1 MDPVLKSC
9 LQPLLRR
16 LRWCGFWREASVL
29 CGLGLVIAGVA
40 AFVAWVVG
48 WGAGGGGVAFV
59 LVVTVAVGFW
69 RLRRR
74 RGLDLRQVALDLEA
88 ADPELR
94 GRLLTAVQQ
103 QPVEGQRWSYL
114 QDRLVTDLL
123 RSGHVE
129 RWSRLVG
136 VWSLVAWPALSLAA
150 LVFFGGAVWG
160 LAVMRVE
167 RLSVA
172 AVELV
177 DGVRV
182 TPGDTELERGESLV
196 VLAEFGREV
205 PVSSELVVLPKDG
218 VEQRVSMTRNL
229 SERIFGA
236 TYAGLRGDVKYHV
249 EFPGGRS
256 PDYAVEVYELPRMEK
271 SDVDLAYPEYTGM
284 QPRRVEDTRR
294 VTAVEGAGLTLS
306 LTLNKPVK
314 EALLVGDEGEALDLL
329 VDLERPVA
337 WLTNHVLLS
346 GGGYELRLVD
356 GQGRTNRAPARF
368 VFEVLTNRFP
378 DLRITKPRGDLNPS
392 PLEEVW
398 FEAEVADD
406 FGVVAYGIGWERE
419 GEGEQWVELGRD
431 VPAGERRQF
440 TYRLALEDVGVVPD
454 DLVVW
459 YAWGDDLGADGRARR
474 HTTDL
479 FFGEVRPFEEIF
491 REGEAAAGQGGG
503 ESPEGGG
510 GGEQGGSQQLVQ
522 LQKEIINATWNLRRR
537 PGGDP
542 EEYRASAN
550 IILDAQSEVRVQAE
564 EAGAEGMD
572 MQSSVLWSQVLEAM
586 DASIEALEG
595 AVDSRDGLEVALGA
609 EQSAYRRL
617 LQLRE
622 REMQVARGQRGSSS
636 RGGSQGQQ
644 ARQRQLDQLELTR
657 SDNAYETETQAQE
670 AGRVGA
676 QSEELQALSRLK
688 ELARRQEDLN
698 QRLQDLQTELAM
710 AEGEEEQER
719 LRREL
724 KRLQEEEQRMLSDLD
739 ELGQRME
746 RQQGESS
753 LAEQREQLERTR
765 EALQRAEGAAERG
778 EVSEALAAGTRAQRQ
793 MESMRDALR
802 QESAGEFGEDLRR
815 MRGEARELTR
825 RQGEIQR
832 AVDELVEPT
841 RRVLSDRGERERLS
855 AALDEQRDAVQRL
868 VESSKRVSEAA
879 ELAEPLVYRELY
891 EALREFSV
899 AEESHVDS
907 LREELIDRGL
917 MTEGL
922 MRDMERVEEL
932 DGGQTLSLV
941 EEMLDAGYLPL
952 ADQLEDLAREGVGVL
967 VRGVEQAA
975 ERVLGDESESLRR
988 ARDQVDE
995 ALASLQEESERGG
1008 ERLAEER
1015 AGEDGSSERQ
1025 PAEGG
1030 GERGDGG
1037 EGESGGFDLG
1047 SLLAGEENESDGR
1060 RGGVGGSGPIRGDGF
1075 EAWSD
1080 RLREAEE
1087 LLELPQLRDLV
1098 RSARERGREMR
1109 RDFKTGEMPDWA
1121 VVSLDVI
1128 GPLVEVRRQIA
1139 EELAR
1144 RTPGEELVPLDRDP
1158 VPAEYSELV
1167 RRYYEDLGRGRAE

>member
-1 MDPVLKSC
+1 MI
-9 LQPLLRR
+9 
-16 LRWCGFWREASVL
+16 CGVGAL
-29 CGLGLVIAGVA
+29 IAGGAVLT
-40 AFVAWVVG
+40 AWVSG
-48 WGAGGGGVAFV
+48 WAPRGVWAGVVLAGSILFGV
-59 LVVTVAVGFW
+59 W
-69 RLRRR
+69 RARRW
-74 RGLDLRQVALDLEA
+74 RGLDLRRVALDLES

-103 QPVEGQRWSYL
+103 EPADGQRWSFL

-123 RSGHVE
+123 MSGRVE
-129 RWSRLVG
+129 RWSGMVRGGRLVG
-136 VWSLVAWPALSLAA
+136 WPLAGVLASLVFVAGL
-150 LVFFGGAVWG
+150 WG
-160 LAVMRVE
+160 LSVMRVE
-167 RLSVA
+167 RVM
-172 AVELV
+172 VGVVQWV

-182 TPGDTELERGESLV
+182 TPGDTQLERGESLV
-196 VLAEFGREV
+196 VLAEFGSEV
-205 PVSSELVVLPKDG
+205 PAGSELVVVPRDG
-218 VEQRVSMTRNL
+218 MEQRISMTRNL
-229 SERIFGA
+229 SDRIFGG
-236 TYAGLRGDVKYHV
+236 TVAGLKGDVTYRV

-256 PDYAVEVYELPRMEK
+256 PDYTVEVYELPRMEK
-271 SDVDLAYPEYTGM
+271 SDVDVVYPEYTGM
-284 QPRRVEDTRR
+284 RARRVEDTRR
-294 VTAVEGAGLTLS
+294 VTAVEGSAVTLS
-306 LTLNKPVK
+306 LTLNKAVG
-314 EALLVGDEGEALDLL
+314 EALLVGESGESLALG
-329 VDLERPVA
+329 VDVERPVA

-346 GGGYELRLVD
+346 GGAYELRLVD
-356 GQGRTNRAPARF
+356 SQGRTNRAPARF
-368 VFEVLTNRFP
+368 VFEVLTNRLP
-378 DLRITKPRGDLNPS
+378 DLRITRPRGDLNPS

-406 FGVVAYGIGWERE
+406 FGVLAYGMGWEKA
-419 GEGEQWVELGRD
+419 GEGVQWFEVGRD
-431 VPAGERRQF
+431 VPSGERRQF
-440 TYRLALEDVGVVPD
+440 SYRLALEEVGVVPD

-459 YAWGDDLGADGRARR
+459 YAWADDLGADGEVRR

-503 ESPEGGG
+503 QPPEGGG
-510 GGEQGGSQQLVQ
+510 GEGEGGGSQQLAE
-522 LQKEIINATWNLRRR
+522 LQKEIINATWNLRRQLGA
-537 PGGDP
+537 GGED
-542 EEYRASAN
+542 YRESAN
-550 IILDAQSEVRVQAE
+550 VILDAQGEVRVQAE
-564 EAGAEGMD
+564 ESGAEAMD
-572 MQSSVLWSQVLEAM
+572 MQSSVLWTQVLEAM
-586 DASIEALEG
+586 DEAIEALEG
-595 AVDSRDGLEVALGA
+595 AVDSRDGLEAALGA

-622 REMQVARGQRGSSS
+622 REMQVARGQRGSPSS
-636 RGGSQGQQ
+636 GGSQGQQ

-657 SDNAYETETQAQE
+657 SENAYETETQAQE
-670 AGRVGA
+670 AGGSGA

-710 AEGEEEQER
+710 AEDEVQQER

-746 RQQGESS
+746 QQQGQSALS
-753 LAEQREQLERTR
+753 EQREQLEQTR

-802 QESAGEFGEDLRR
+802 RESAGEFGEDLRR
-815 MRGEARELTR
+815 MRGEARELVR
-825 RQGEIQR
+825 RQEEIQR
-832 AVDELVEPT
+832 AVDELVEPS
-841 RRVLSDRGERERLS
+841 RRVLSDREERERLR
-855 AALDEQRDAVQRL
+855 AALDEQRDGVQRL
-868 VESSKRVSEAA
+868 VEDSKRVSEAA

-891 EALREFSV
+891 ESLREFSV

-922 MRDMERVEEL
+922 LRDMERVEDL

-941 EEMLDAGYLPL
+941 EEMLDVGYLPL

-975 ERVLGDESESLRR
+975 ERVLGDEAESLRR

-995 ALASLQEESERGG
+995 ALSSVQEELQRAGESSAGDSRG
-1008 ERLAEER
+1008 R
-1015 AGEDGSSERQ
+1015 AGEDGSGERQ
-1025 PAEGG
+1025 QAQAGG
-1030 GERGDGG
+1030 GEDVGSERGEAQDSAETGAGGGG
-1037 EGESGGFDLG
+1037 EPEPGNLDLER
-1047 SLLAGEENESDGR
+1047 LLAGGGDNASDNRAGG
-1060 RGGVGGSGPIRGDGF
+1060 GGVGPLRGDGF

-1087 LLELPQLRDLV
+1087 LLEVPQLRDLV

-1121 VVSLDVI
+1121 VVSLDVV

-1144 RTPGEELVPLDRDP
+1144 RTPGEELVPVDRDP

-1167 RRYYEDLGRGRAE
+1167 RRYYEDLGRSRGE